1 MWFHCF
7 IPTSTYL
14 FFRFKFLFHREQL
27 DFCTRHAL
35 FQSKFW
41 AHQSTTTCA
50 QCYFNFNVSSIDLWP
65 FLSSRTLERRSILYT
80 QQRNHHHHQFF
91 SPNISFPLNPLSTN
105 TSLPFFMG
113 ERRRNHKLCF
123 SVTSASYTKQKVIP
137 INSAYFSVTNCMLI
151 IIITYLYPVFKR
163 IIQSCFSFY
172 FSLTWTKLIEKR

>member
-27 DFCTRHAL
+27 DLCTRHAL
-35 FQSKFW
+35 FQSKFR

-80 QQRNHHHHQFF
+80 QQRNHHHHHFF
-91 SPNISFPLNPLSTN
+91 LQIFLFLSTLFLPILHYHFSWGN
-105 TSLPFFMG
+105 GEEIINCVFLWRALLICSKRWSPSTAPNSLLPIACSSLSLPICTLSSN
-113 ERRRNHKLCF
+113 E
-123 SVTSASYTKQKVIP
+123 
-137 INSAYFSVTNCMLI
+137 
-151 IIITYLYPVFKR
+151 
-163 IIQSCFSFY
+163 
-172 FSLTWTKLIEKR
+172 

>member
-27 DFCTRHAL
+27 EFCTRHAL
-35 FQSKFW
+35 FQSIFR

-91 SPNISFPLNPLSTN
+91 SPNIPFPLNPLSTN

-123 SVTSASYTKQKVIP
+123 LWRALLILSKRWSPSTAP
-137 INSAYFSVTNCMLI
+137 I
-151 IIITYLYPVFKR
+151 
-163 IIQSCFSFY
+163 
-172 FSLTWTKLIEKR
+172 SLLPIACSSLSLPICTLSSNE

>member
-1 MWFHCF
+1 MHCSKAYLELTSLPPPVLNV
-7 IPTSTYL
+7 ILTSMCLLSTYDHFSL
-14 FFRFKFLFHREQL
+14 RALSKGGAFLTHNKE
-27 DFCTRHAL
+27 
-35 FQSKFW
+35 
-41 AHQSTTTCA
+41 TTTTTKKFFL
-50 QCYFNFNVSSIDLWP
+50 QNIP
-65 FLSSRTLERRSILYT
+65 FL
-80 QQRNHHHHQFF
+80 
-91 SPNISFPLNPLSTN
+91 LNPLSTN